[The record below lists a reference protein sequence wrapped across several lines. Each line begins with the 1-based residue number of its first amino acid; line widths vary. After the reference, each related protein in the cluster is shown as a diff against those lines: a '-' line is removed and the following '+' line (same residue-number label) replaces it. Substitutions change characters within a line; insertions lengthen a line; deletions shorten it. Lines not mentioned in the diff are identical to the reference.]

1 MIPAATCDT
10 CPTGGVYRLKDCR
23 ACLGRWLKRED
34 GMRPAAFQAW
44 CKRAAEKLGRDTV
57 RAFLVEQGVRA

>member
-1 MIPAATCDT
+1 MIPETSCEV
-10 CPTGGVYRLKDCR
+10 CPTGGVYMLKQCR

-34 GMRPAAFQAW
+34 VMKPKVFQAW
-44 CKRAAEKLGRDTV
+44 CRKAAEQVGRDVV

>member
-1 MIPAATCDT
+1 MIPETSCEV
-10 CPTGGVYRLKDCR
+10 CPTGGLYMLKQCR
-23 ACLGRWLKRED
+23 ACLGRWLGVVDRANPR
-34 GMRPAAFQAW
+34 MFQAW